1 MTVVPLMRIRRTVIN
16 SIKGFLRR
24 RGLADRTPF
33 KGFLRDARGVIHVG
47 AHVGQERERYAQY
60 RLNVLWVEPL
70 PEHFAILERNIAAFP
85 RQRAIQCLVTDKDD
99 AEYAFHVTSNAGG
112 SSSIL
117 PLDMHKDIWPDVT
130 TTRTITLPSKT
141 LPTALREGG
150 VDAAAYD
157 VLVMDTQGSELL
169 VLMGAA
175 PLLHGFR
182 YIKAEVADFEAYTG
196 CCQLAQVEAYL
207 ASHGFREHAR
217 NVIAQHPGGGRYFDI
232 VFKRTDP

>member
-1 MTVVPLMRIRRTVIN
+1 MD

-24 RGLADRTPF
+24 HGLADRSPF

-47 AHVGQERERYAQY
+47 AHVGEERQRYAQY

-70 PEHFAILERNIAAFP
+70 LDHFAILQRNIAPFP

-99 AEYAFHVTSNAGG
+99 AEYAFHVTSNAGA

-130 TTRTITLPSKT
+130 ATRTITLPSKT
-141 LPTALREGG
+141 LQTALREHN
-150 VDAAAYD
+150 VDVSAYD
-157 VLVMDTQGSELL
+157 ALVMDTQGSELL

-175 PLLHGFR
+175 PLLQGFR
-182 YIKAEVADFEAYTG
+182 YIKTEVADFEAYTG
-196 CCQLAQVEAYL
+196 CCQLAQVESYL
-207 ASHGFREHAR
+207 SNHGFREHAR
-217 NVIAQHPGGGRYFDI
+217 NVIAQHPRGGRYFDI
-232 VFKRTDP
+232 VFKRVDA